1 VQVVVIG
8 AGVIGLSVA
17 TELARRG
24 ARVTVVEQDAP
35 GAGTSA
41 TSYAWVNANNKDP
54 HAYYELNLAGL
65 EAHHRLAQETD
76 GHWIGAGG
84 HVEVAT
90 DSVHREEL
98 GQRVTRLRD
107 RGYQAELIT
116 LTRAQQLAP
125 DLIIPAAAAPIAY
138 FAREAYCYPQL
149 YLAHLLRVAAKL
161 GVQVIN
167 GAQVKAFDIENDQ
180 PMVRL
185 ADGGVIG
192 CDRVVSC
199 VGRWTETLL
208 AQADDTLPMASFE
221 HAGDVTVG
229 YLAVTNPLPVSLT
242 RLVTTSQLNVH
253 PDGAGRL
260 MLQALDL
267 DDTTDPRE
275 LPTTN
280 SPVAEELLDRLAGV
294 LRNTVTASIVE
305 LRVGQRAIPADGLTV
320 AGPLPSLPWLYV
332 VATHSGVTL
341 APCSAASWQRRSPV
355 LSPRICS
362 PPSDLIGY
370 SIAPLCTLRYRP
382 ADRASSNLDLS

>member
-24 ARVTVVEQDAP
+24 AGVTVVEQKAP

-41 TSYAWVNANNKDP
+41 TSYAWVNANNKEPRD
-54 HAYYELNLAGL
+54 YYELNLAGL
-65 EAHHRLAQETD
+65 EAHHRLAQATD
-76 GHWIGAGG
+76 GRWIGAGG

-98 GQRVTRLRD
+98 GRRVARLRD
-107 RGYQAELIT
+107 LGYEAELIT
-116 LTRAQQLAP
+116 PARARQLVP
-125 DLIIPAAAAPIAY
+125 DLIIPADAAPIAY

-149 YLAHLLRVAAKL
+149 YLAYLLTTAADL
-161 GVQVIN
+161 GVRVIN
-167 GAQVKAFDIENDQ
+167 GAQVESFDVAGDR

-185 ADGGVIG
+185 ADGSVIG
-192 CDRVVSC
+192 CEQVVSC

-208 AQADDTLPMASFE
+208 TQAGVTLPMATFE
-221 HAGDVTVG
+221 HPGDVTVG
-229 YLAVTNPLPVSLT
+229 YLAVTNPLPVSLA

-253 PDGAGRL
+253 PDGGGRL

-267 DDTTDPRE
+267 DGTADPRE
-275 LPTTN
+275 LPTTD
-280 SPVAEELLDRLAGV
+280 SPLGEELLDRLAGV

-320 AGPLPSLPWLYV
+320 AGPLPSVPWLYV

-341 APCSAASWQRRSPV
+341 APLLGNLVAEEISSATAQDLLTAFRPDRLVNGAVGHTPLAARRP
-355 LSPRICS
+355 
-362 PPSDLIGY
+362 GQQ
-370 SIAPLCTLRYRP
+370 
-382 ADRASSNLDLS
+382 